1 MDLGYG
7 SSVYRSSSSDSS
19 AGLVWGVIIMSIIA
33 VISIVIFAAEASK
46 DGEKPSKKTKNAQAL
61 AETDTTPAADDTS
74 SSSSSGK
81 LSTKAKVMLGLMIVF
96 SVVAIS
102 LGIALAVRRHKKK
115 L

>member
-1 MDLGYG
+1 M
-7 SSVYRSSSSDSS
+7 
-19 AGLVWGVIIMSIIA
+19 AIIA

-46 DGEKPSKKTKNAQAL
+46 DGEKPSKKTKKAQAL
-61 AETDTTPAADDTS
+61 AETDTTSAADDT